1 MNDDFEKKH
10 LKLTPDDPRLTAYAL
25 GELEG
30 AEALAVAAA
39 VAQDPAL
46 QAVVDDVRAL
56 SGDLE
61 DALGAEALPEI
72 EPVAVSE
79 LRDED
84 YPFPPKKVVRFP
96 VFWVS
101 SLMAA
106 CFALMLVWHNA
117 RQSTLT
123 DGEVVRFEL
132 DLSVGSEDG
141 GAGAASPAPNP
152 ASDDALM
159 PLLEEAVVLPP
170 MVVEITW
177 EQALKAEEDRVM
189 QQMQLGDLQA
199 EALPRE
205 AGQMM
210 VANAPVRGSS
220 RPPIALGEVPISVG
234 GTTVSH
240 YTRRLGGAAGRMAPV
255 PQQLMPREGYARV
268 DEQPWQRPLSQPLS
282 TFAVD
287 VDTASYSNVRRFLR
301 EGALPP
307 MNAVRIEE
315 MINAFGYA
323 YAAPAADA
331 EAPIAAQLEVAEAP
345 WAPGHKLVRVG
356 LKAKELSR
364 TTRAPSNLV
373 FLIDVSGSMRVDNKL
388 PLAVGAM
395 RMLLDQLRED
405 DRVAIVTYAG
415 SSGVVLPS
423 TPAAQRDRILTA
435 LDSLR
440 PGGSTNGASGIE
452 AAYAV
457 AQENFVEGGINR
469 VVLCTDGDFNVG
481 VTGEGELEQLITA
494 KARTGV
500 FLTALGFGMGNL
512 QDATLET
519 LADRGNG
526 QYGYIDSEQEAR
538 RLLVEEVEGT
548 LATVAKDVK
557 IQVEFNPQRVAAYRL
572 IGYENRALAADEFAN
587 DAVDGGEMGAGQSV
601 TALYEVVPVGGSL
614 PAELAGSEAP
624 ALAFQERSVTE
635 VPSADLLV
643 VHVRAKAPEA
653 EASRSWT
660 YTLADRDLPFAA
672 ASEDFRFASAVA
684 GFGLVLRDSARRGDV
699 SLADVHRW
707 AAQAMS
713 HDPHGRRAEFLT
725 LVEQA
730 QGLLGE

>member
-1 MNDDFEKKH
+1 MNDDFETKH
-10 LKLTPDDPRLTAYAL
+10 LKLTPDDPRLTAFAL

-30 AEALAVAAA
+30 EEALAVAAA
-39 VAQDPAL
+39 VARDPAL
-46 QAVVDDVRAL
+46 QAVVDDVRAM

-61 DALGAEALPEI
+61 SALGAEALPEV
-72 EPVAVSE
+72 EPVAELSE
-79 LRDED
+79 LQDED
-84 YPFPPKKVVRFP
+84 YPFTPKKVTRLP
-96 VFWVS
+96 VYLVS
-101 SLMAA
+101 SLLAA
-106 CFALMLVWHNA
+106 SLAVMLVWQGTVRS
-117 RQSTLT
+117 RQ
-123 DGEVVRFEL
+123 DRNEVIQFEL
-132 DLSVGSEDG
+132 DLST
-141 GAGAASPAPNP
+141 
-152 ASDDALM
+152 
-159 PLLEEAVVLPP
+159 LPP
-170 MVVEITW
+170 VE
-177 EQALKAEEDRVM
+177 
-189 QQMQLGDLQA
+189 QMEMPPADGAVYERRPGVAFAPAKMATTLQLA
-199 EALPRE
+199 
-205 AGQMM
+205 
-210 VANAPVRGSS
+210 
-220 RPPIALGEVPISVG
+220 
-234 GTTVSH
+234 
-240 YTRRLGGAAGRMAPV
+240 
-255 PQQLMPREGYARV
+255 PREGYARV
-268 DEQPWQRPLSQPLS
+268 EEQPWQRPLSQPLS

-301 EGALPP
+301 DGALPP

-315 MINAFGYA
+315 MINAFNYA

-331 EAPIAAQLEVAEAP
+331 DTPIAAQLEVAEAP

-423 TPAAQRDRILTA
+423 TPASQRDRILAA
-435 LDSLR
+435 LESLR

-457 AQENFVEGGINR
+457 AQENFVEGGLNR

-481 VTGEGELEQLITA
+481 VTGEGELERLITA

-601 TALYEVVPVGGSL
+601 TALYEVVPAGGSL

-643 VHVRAKAPEA
+643 VHVRAKGPEA
-653 EASRSWT
+653 DVSQSWT

-684 GFGLVLRDSARRGDV
+684 GFGMVLRDSARRGDV
-699 SLADVHRW
+699 SLADVRRW

-730 QGLLGE
+730 QGLLSG